1 MMAMGPDGAE
11 GKDSGW
17 TWNLRAARR
26 VCMGV
31 GHPDE
36 RMRVD
41 AQRLGALD
49 NAIQGLGRQA
59 GVARQ
64 NPA

>member
-1 MMAMGPDGAE
+1 
-11 GKDSGW
+11 
-17 TWNLRAARR
+17 
-26 VCMGV
+26 
-31 GHPDE
+31 
-36 RMRVD
+36 MRVD